1 MIQYLEASTPTCFV
15 VKFSGKLRGVEYR
28 ELITKAESAIR
39 TQGTVNLVLVMQE
52 LDFPEWDAIKADTHF
67 GLKDYRHVRRA
78 AYVGDQ
84 TWVEWFV
91 KLIGPFTRT
100 AERMFRPDQLNEA
113 VQWASEQ
120 TQTP

>member
-1 MIQYLEASTPTCFV
+1 MIEYLPENTPTCFV

-28 ELITKAESAIR
+28 ELISKVEYAIR
-39 TQGTVNLVLVMQE
+39 TNGPVNLVLVMQE
-52 LDFPEWDAIKADTHF
+52 LEFPEWDAVKADTHF

-84 TWVEWFV
+84 KWVEWFV

-100 AERMFRPDQLNEA
+100 EEHMFRPDQLNEA
-113 VQWASEQ
+113 VTWAKA
-120 TQTP
+120 